1 VTKAN
6 LNALLILP
14 LLAACNQGGESP
26 AASAPAAEPE
36 PTTQPAAAAP
46 PAEEAAQEGDEAAQE
61 EAEGDEHAAHA
72 EDVPVPADMPAVPA
86 GAKISFV
93 APDAG
98 ATIEGRAEEGTV
110 EVALK
115 MGADGIAVKPAGEIE
130 VGSGHHHII
139 IDQPGVPRGQVVPK
153 DASHVHFGKGQT
165 ETTLA
170 LAPGKHTLTLQF
182 ADGAHRSYGEALRA
196 SIEVTVVDTTPPGEK
211 VPAGKAPANAPTE

>member
-14 LLAACNQGGESP
+14 LLAACNQGDESP

-46 PAEEAAQEGDEAAQE
+46 QPEEAEEEGDEE
-61 EAEGDEHAAHA
+61 ETEGGEHAAHA
-72 EDVPVPADMPAVPA
+72 EDMPVPADMPAVPA
-86 GAKISFV
+86 GAKISFA
-93 APDAG
+93 APADG
-98 ATIEGRAEEGTV
+98 ATIEGRAEDGKV
-110 EVALK
+110 EVAVK

-130 VGSGHHHII
+130 AGSGHHHII
-139 IDQPGVPRGQVVPK
+139 IDHPGVPRGQVVPK

-196 SIEVTVVDTTPPGEK
+196 SIEVTVVDTTPAGEK
-211 VPAGKAPANAPTE
+211 VPPGKAPVEKPTE